1 MAELQQSE
9 WQQMN
14 DDYVSASVAWIRALL
29 AERVPVPKPLPVKKK
44 SRGLFSW
51 LLGSEQ
57 EASIPPVELPRYS
70 ELTSVEAKEK
80 LDELN
85 RRFFESKHLP
95 ALEILGRKFG
105 LSSFELKIIQLC
117 LAFELDT
124 SIGWLCGLIQDKP
137 YRSYPTFGLA
147 MTLLG
152 DPEWSATPPGG
163 RLRTFGL
170 VDVQEG
176 SSTPFVAGDVR
187 LREPLLHY
195 LRGIPAL
202 DPYLGRY
209 LTRLPVPRE
218 RAAGTQK
225 NAQLLAL
232 AKSIQATESSFVVV
246 QFLGNYQD
254 SSEQAAVLSQ
264 MFQRTPYSI
273 GVDSLPSSLEELKQ
287 FGSLWNR
294 DSRLFELA
302 LVVNFSGSKDP
313 SSETRLRSFLS
324 LLNDSTSLVC
334 VLTEDRLELNIDD
347 EQIFEVKPPD
357 VSDQR
362 VMWLSLLPK
371 KLAERVQV
379 AGELSRQFSV
389 RPELAQQLVEIAIA
403 EVGEDLGEFT
413 VALRGQCNVANRP
426 RLQGLAQRIDC
437 KANWDDLIL
446 PQQPQQ
452 ILDQL
457 VDQVRYRYRVYD
469 EWGLANRLNRGL
481 GVSAMFAGDSG
492 TGKTMAAE
500 IIAGELGLDLYRVDL
515 SSVVNKYIGETEKH
529 LRRLFDAFESC
540 GAVLFFDECDA
551 LFGKRSEV
559 KDSHDRYANIEINYL
574 LQRLE
579 SYRGVAILA
588 TNNRGAID
596 KAFLRRLRFVVNF
609 PMPELADRAKIWKR
623 HLGVDVHE
631 LSQEAHTLSLVER
644 PGAID
649 FGRLA
654 QFPLSGGNIQSI
666 VMNAAFR
673 AAARSSEA
681 FVNMPD
687 LLDATRDEYLKLD
700 RPLSEAQFRWID
712 PTPIPP
718 MQKVLT

>member
-1 MAELQQSE
+1 
-9 WQQMN
+9 
-14 DDYVSASVAWIRALL
+14 
-29 AERVPVPKPLPVKKK
+29 
-44 SRGLFSW
+44 
-51 LLGSEQ
+51 
-57 EASIPPVELPRYS
+57 
-70 ELTSVEAKEK
+70 
-80 LDELN
+80 
-85 RRFFESKHLP
+85 
-95 ALEILGRKFG
+95 
-105 LSSFELKIIQLC
+105 
-117 LAFELDT
+117 
-124 SIGWLCGLIQDKP
+124 
-137 YRSYPTFGLA
+137 

-163 RLRTFGL
+163 RLRTLGL

-176 SSTPFVAGDVR
+176 SSTPFVACDVR

-225 NAQLLAL
+225 NARLLAL
-232 AKSIQATESSFVVV
+232 AKSIQASESSFVVV

-254 SSEQAAVLSQ
+254 SSEQAVVLSQ
-264 MFQRTPYSI
+264 MFHRTPYSI

-294 DSRLFELA
+294 DSRLLELA
-302 LVVNFSGSKDP
+302 LVVNFSSSKDP

-324 LLNDSTSLVC
+324 LLNDSASLVC

-389 RPELAQQLVEIAIA
+389 RPELAQQLVETAIA

-413 VALRGQCNVANRP
+413 VALRSQCNVANRP

-437 KANWDDLIL
+437 KANWDDLVL
-446 PQQPQQ
+446 PQQPRQ

-609 PMPELADRAKIWKR
+609 PMPELADREKIWKR

-631 LSQEAHTLSLVER
+631 SSQEDTLSLVER

-681 FVNMPD
+681 FVTMPD

-700 RPLSEAQFRWID
+700 RPISEAQFRWIE